1 MKTLATYPVLRHLLD
16 ENRQFALGGRG
27 TTNHCPMA
35 LTALAAMGASAE
47 RLEEFFDHWHTHY
60 SLPAEVSPHEVNYAD
75 FASCLGERPMYAGLQ
90 NCFQQR
96 IMERGSSEVVREVL
110 ATIPVAPATS
120 AFHALIR
127 LSYGLQS
134 GHDAEIAAGL
144 AALVVAN
151 FAIDIPTFAISDRL
165 PASSVADGFRQIADG
180 MGGKKFEGRM
190 ITEKMAAVIRDRRFI
205 QVLPAMPVTSQLLD
219 ELARWAIA
227 AYWQTGDFTI
237 LHMVTG
243 VHAIRQLIPY
253 LHPLRRQALCSDA
266 WLALCVAYAS
276 VGAPALLPEQECLDS
291 LKQANFRAPSWDYLF
306 NQAILNNDDH
316 AIKFTYTCSREYG
329 LHAHP
334 FHSLY
339 QAAAM
344 RMLDIK

>member
-16 ENRQFALGGRG
+16 ENRQFALVGRG
-27 TTNHCPMA
+27 TANHCPMA

-47 RLEEFFDHWHTHY
+47 RLEEFFDYWRDHY
-60 SLPAEVSPHEVNYAD
+60 SLPAETPLQQIDYAD
-75 FASCLGERPMYAGLQ
+75 FASCLGNRPVFSGLQ
-90 NCFQQR
+90 TCFLHR
-96 IMERGSSEVVREVL
+96 IAERGSSEVVREVL
-110 ATIPVAPATS
+110 AAIPVAPATT

-151 FAIDIPTFAISDRL
+151 FAIDIAMHDHL
-165 PASSVADGFRQIADG
+165 PAASVADGFKQIADH
-180 MGGKKFEGRM
+180 MGGKKFERRM
-190 ITEKMAAVIRDRRFI
+190 IAERMAAVTKDSRF
-205 QVLPAMPVTSQLLD
+205 VKSLPATPVTAQLLD
-219 ELARWAIA
+219 DLAGWAIA

-253 LHPLRRQALCSDA
+253 LHPLRRQALYSDT

-276 VGAPALLPEQECLDS
+276 VGAPALRSEQECLHS
-291 LKQANFRAPSWDYLF
+291 LKQANFQAQSWDSLF
-306 NQAILNNDDH
+306 RQAILNNDDH

-329 LHAHP
+329 LHANP
-334 FHSLY
+334 LY

-344 RMLDIK
+344 RMLDIRTHP

>member
-47 RLEEFFDHWHTHY
+47 RLEDFFDYWYTHY
-60 SLPAEVSPHEVNYAD
+60 SLPAEVSPHEIDYAD
-75 FASCLGERPMYAGLQ
+75 FASCLGKRPMFASLQ
-90 NCFQQR
+90 TCFQQR
-96 IMERGSSEVVREVL
+96 ITQRGISEIVREVL

-144 AALVVAN
+144 AALVVTN
-151 FAIDIPTFAISDRL
+151 FSIDIPVTDHL
-165 PASSVADGFRQIADG
+165 PASSIPDGFKQIADC
-180 MGGKKFEGRM
+180 MGGKKFGGRM
-190 ITEKMAAVIRDRRFI
+190 ITEKMAAVINDRQFI
-205 QVLPAMPVTSQLLD
+205 QVLSAMPVTPQLLD

-243 VHAIRQLIPY
+243 VHAIRQLIPH

-266 WLALCVAYAS
+266 WMALCVAYAS
-276 VGAPALLPEQECLDS
+276 VGAPEVRSEQECLQS
-291 LKQANFRAPSWDYLF
+291 LKQANFKAQSWDYLF
-306 NQAILNNDDH
+306 RLAVLNNDDH

-334 FHSLY
+334 LY

-344 RMLDIK
+344 RILDVN